1 MAIKVEFITKR
12 SKEYEQRVST
22 ILKEL
27 EIENWITGELSIY
40 DARRIFLQEIKTIPR
55 MSAFYAE
62 YCYKA
67 GEVEKKQFT
76 VYHLTS
82 TGDIDRTL
90 AIVKQ
95 VN

>member
-12 SKEYEQRVST
+12 TKEYEIKVSM

-27 EIENWITGELSIY
+27 EVENWITGELSIY
-40 DARRIFLQEIKTIPR
+40 DARRIFLQELKTIPR
-55 MSAFYAE
+55 KSAFYAE
-62 YCYKA
+62 KCYKA
-67 GEVEKKQFT
+67 GEVEGKQFT
-76 VYHLTS
+76 VYHLTA